1 MGRIIGIDLGT
12 TNSCVAV
19 MEGSDP
25 VVIQNSEGQRTTP
38 SVVAYTKKGERLVGQ
53 PAKNQMVT
61 NPENT
66 ISSIKRFTGRRY
78 NEVHT
83 EIDMVPYNI
92 VESSN
97 GDVRIK
103 VGEKEYSPPEISA
116 AVLQKMKK
124 TAEDYLG
131 EEVTEAVITVPAY
144 FNDSQ
149 RQATKDAGRI
159 AGLEVKRIVNEPTAA
174 SLAYGHGK
182 DNKEQKIAVYD
193 LGGGTFDISI
203 LELGEGVFEVKA
215 TNGDTHLGGDNFDQ
229 RIIDWLVDS
238 FKNDYG
244 IDLSKD
250 RMALQRLKEAA
261 EKAKIELSSAQTTD
275 INLPF
280 ITADQSGPK
289 HLQYNLTR
297 SKFEQMID
305 ELVEKTKGPC
315 EGALKDSGLS
325 PEDIDEVILVGGS
338 TRIPKI
344 QESVKSIFKK
354 DPDKGVNPDE
364 VVAVGAAIQGGILG
378 GDVKDVLLL
387 DVTPL
392 SLGIETL
399 GGVFTKLIERN
410 TTIPTR
416 KSQIFSTAADNQT
429 AVSIH
434 VLQGEREM
442 ANQNRSLGRFDLV
455 GIPPAPRGVPQ
466 IEVTF
471 DIDANGIVH
480 VSAKDLGT
488 GKEQKIRIESSSG
501 LNEEEINKMVHEAE
515 EHEEEDK
522 KQREKIETKNEAD
535 NLIYTTEK
543 SLKDY
548 GDKVSDDEKQKIQAA
563 IDDLKKAMESEDNLD
578 DIKQKM
584 ENLKQAS
591 YKLAEEMYK
600 NTGAQQQA
608 GGAGEAGQGA
618 EGTDGAE
625 SGQTGDDGSG
635 NSAGG
640 QSESGSYEDVDYE
653 VVNDEDEESK

>member
-19 MEGSDP
+19 MEGGEP

-38 SVVAYTKKGERLVGQ
+38 SMVGYTPKDERLVGQ

-66 ISSIKRFTGRRY
+66 IYSIKRFMGRRY
-78 NEVHT
+78 TEVNE
-83 EIDMVPYNI
+83 EIGMVPYNI
-92 VESSN
+92 AEDSS
-97 GDVRIK
+97 GGVRVDILGK
-103 VGEKEYSPPEISA
+103 DYSPPEISA
-116 AVLQKMKK
+116 AILQKMKK

-131 EEVTEAVITVPAY
+131 ETVTEAVITTPAY

-174 SLAYGHGK
+174 ALSYGFGK
-182 DNKEQKIAVYD
+182 ENKEEKIAVYD

-203 LELGEGVFEVKA
+203 LELGDGVFEVKS
-215 TNGDTHLGGDNFDQ
+215 TNGDGHLGGDNFDQ
-229 RIIDWLVDS
+229 RIINWLVDN
-238 FKNDYG
+238 FKQDYG
-244 IDLSKD
+244 IDLSQD

-261 EKAKIELSSAQTTD
+261 EKAKKELSSTQSTD

-280 ITADQSGPK
+280 ITADASGPK
-289 HLQYNLTR
+289 HLQYALSR
-297 SKFEQMID
+297 SKFEQMVD
-305 ELVEKTKGPC
+305 DLVNKTKGPC
-315 EGALKDSGLS
+315 LTALKDAGISAS
-325 PEDIDEVILVGGS
+325 EINEVILVGGS
-338 TRIPKI
+338 TRMPAV
-344 QESVKSIFKK
+344 QTMVKQLFGKE
-354 DPDKGVNPDE
+354 PHKGVNPDE
-364 VVAVGAAIQGGILG
+364 VVAIGAAIQGGILG

-392 SLGIETL
+392 SMGIETL

-416 KSQIFSTAADNQT
+416 KTQIFSTAADNQT

-442 ANQNRSLGRFDLV
+442 ATQNRTLGRFDLV

-471 DIDANGIVH
+471 DIDANGILH

-501 LNEEEINKMVHEAE
+501 LSEDDIQRMVNEAE
-515 EHEEEDK
+515 SNADSDK
-522 KQREKIETKNEAD
+522 KTRESAEILNEAD
-535 NLIYTTEK
+535 GMIYATEK
-543 SLKDY
+543 SLNDY
-548 GDKVSDDEKQKIQAA
+548 GDKVSDDDKKNIEEA
-563 IDDLKKAMESEDNLD
+563 IANLRASLESKDTEEIKAKVEE
-578 DIKQKM
+578 
-584 ENLKQAS
+584 LKQAS
-591 YKLAEEMYK
+591 YKLAEEVYK
-600 NTGAQQQA
+600 TQQQ
-608 GGAGEAGQGA
+608 
-618 EGTDGAE
+618 
-625 SGQTGDDGSG
+625 
-635 NSAGG
+635 G
-640 QSESGSYEDVDYE
+640 QSEDAAGAGANPGSDTSSEESEQEQSTSGPSSADGDNVEDVDYE
-653 VVNDEDEESK
+653 VVNDDDDGDEK